1 MIKKLKEAGLG
12 YNVEEELTI
21 DKFGKALDGSQN
33 INFILF
39 TASSIFIVLIVSVW
53 QRCKTKTRLSN
64 LKT

>member
-39 TASSIFIVLIVSVW
+39 TASSIFIVLIVQYGSVV
-53 QRCKTKTRLSN
+53 RPRLDCQ
-64 LKT
+64 T